1 MIRVKAPGLFT
12 TLQDLGRY
20 GAQEQ
25 GMPVAGAMDT
35 LGLRIANALCG
46 NAQNMAALELSYMG
60 PTLLVEAEAVQFGL
74 AGNMAV
80 EVLPADGGS
89 PKKLTSWRSV
99 TLKRGEALRIGVL
112 GEAYTYVAVAGG
124 FDLPPLLGSLS
135 TYTRAGLGGFEGRQL
150 RENDLLPLKAA
161 ALGSDQELASEAAPL
176 YGAGSDGG
184 GPVRVTLGPQAYR
197 FTESGIAA
205 FLAGEYSVSKEA
217 DRMGLR
223 LEGPLIEHVSGADIA
238 SEGII
243 TGAIQVPGNGQPILL
258 LADHQTTGGYTKIAT
273 IISADLPRVGRLKPG
288 AKLRFQAV
296 EVAEAEALRRSQ
308 EAALK
313 ALLGNMRLA
322 RPEGGLDLDALY
334 TANLI
339 SGMVDAQNGEM
350 R

>member
-12 TLQDLGRY
+12 TIQDLGRY

-46 NAQNMAALELSYMG
+46 NAPNVAALELSYMG

-74 AGNMAV
+74 AGAMAA
-80 EVLPADGGS
+80 EILPDDGGE
-89 PKKLTSWRSV
+89 PKRITSWRSV

-112 GEAYTYVAVAGG
+112 GEAYTYLAVAGG

-150 RENDLLPLKAA
+150 REGDMLPLKPV
-161 ALGSDQELASEAAPL
+161 ALGNDQELSSEAASL
-176 YGAGSDGG
+176 YGE

-197 FTESGIAA
+197 FTEAGIAA
-205 FLAGEYSVSKEA
+205 FLAGEYTVSKEA

-223 LEGPLIEHVSGADIA
+223 LEGPVIAHHQGADIA

-243 TGAIQVPGNGQPILL
+243 TGAIQVPGNGQPIML

-273 IISADLPRVGRLKPG
+273 VISADLPRVGRLKPG
-288 AKLRFQAV
+288 ARLRFQAV
-296 EVAEAEALRRSQ
+296 EVAAAEAARRAQEQALQGLLAGLRP
-308 EAALK
+308 
-313 ALLGNMRLA
+313 A

-339 SGMVDAQNGEM
+339 SGMVDARSGET

>member
-46 NAQNMAALELSYMG
+46 NAQNLAALELSYMG

-80 EVLPADGGS
+80 ELLPADGGS
-89 PKKLTSWRSV
+89 PKKLTSWRSI

-112 GEAYTYVAVAGG
+112 GEAYTYIAVAGG

-150 RENDLLPLKAA
+150 RENDLLPLKAV
-161 ALGSDQELASEAAPL
+161 ALGNDQELASEAAPL
-176 YGAGSDGG
+176 YGD

-197 FTESGIAA
+197 FTPAGIAA
-205 FLAGEYSVSKEA
+205 FLAGEYTVSKEA

-243 TGAIQVPGNGQPILL
+243 TGAIQVPGNGQPIML

-296 EVAEAEALRRSQ
+296 DVAEAEALRRGQ
-308 EAALK
+308 ETALK
-313 ALLGNMRLA
+313 ALLGNMRPA
-322 RPEGGLDLDALY
+322 RPEGELDLDALY

-339 SGMVDAQNGEM
+339 SGMVDARNGEI

>member
-46 NAQNMAALELSYMG
+46 NAPNVAALELSYMG
-60 PTLLVEAEAVQFGL
+60 PTLVAEADTVQFGL

-80 EVLPADGGS
+80 EWLPADGGS
-89 PKKLTSWRSV
+89 PKKLSSWRSV

-150 RENDLLPLKAA
+150 RENDVLPLKSVTP
-161 ALGSDQELASEAAPL
+161 GSDQELAADAASL
-176 YGAGSDGG
+176 YGE
-184 GPVRVTLGPQAYR
+184 GPVRITLGPQAYR
-197 FTESGIAA
+197 FSEAGTQA
-205 FLAGEYSVSKEA
+205 FLSGEYTVSKEA

-223 LEGPLIEHVSGADIA
+223 LEGPVIEHLRGADIA
-238 SEGII
+238 SEGIV

-288 AKLRFQAV
+288 AKLHFQAV
-296 EVAEAEALRRSQ
+296 SVAEAESIRRAQ

-313 ALLGNMRLA
+313 SLLGGMRPA

-339 SGMVDAQNGEM
+339 SGMVDAATGADA
-350 R
+350 

>member
-20 GAQEQ
+20 GAQSQ

-46 NAQNMAALELSYMG
+46 NAAGVAALELSYMG
-60 PTLLVEAEAVQFGL
+60 PTLVVEADAVQFGL
-74 AGNMAV
+74 AGNMSV
-80 EVLPADGGS
+80 ELLPADGGNA
-89 PKKLTSWRSV
+89 KKLTSWRSV

-161 ALGSDQELASEAAPL
+161 GLGPDQELSSEAASL
-176 YGAGSDGG
+176 YGE
-184 GPVRVTLGPQAYR
+184 GPVRVTLGPQADR
-197 FTESGIAA
+197 FTAAGTAA
-205 FLAGEYSVSKEA
+205 FLAGEYTVSKEA

-223 LEGPLIEHVSGADIA
+223 LEGPVIEHLRGADIA
-238 SEGII
+238 SEGIV

-296 EVAEAEALRRSQ
+296 SVAEAENLRRAQ

-313 ALLGNMRLA
+313 SLLGGMRTA

-339 SGMVDAQNGEM
+339 SGMVDAATGADA
-350 R
+350 